1 MKKFLEF
8 AGFCAFGLALV
19 GFILMMATPAVVT
32 KDADALLSGT
42 GAIFGGEYADPVVL
56 ALLAW
61 IFGLLGILVLCAVLV
76 LPLLKIKVLDK
87 FAGFIA
93 FGLCLLFVLVG
104 VFMFCVRASANAD
117 SMFNIGYIGAGWVIG
132 GILFVLAGLV
142 VALPGLMKLLKK

>member
-8 AGFCAFGLALV
+8 AGFCALGLALV

-32 KDADALLSGT
+32 KDADALLKGT
-42 GAIFGGEYADPVVL
+42 EAIFGGKNFDPVIL

-61 IFGLLGILVLCAVLV
+61 IFGLLGILVLCALVV
-76 LPLLKIKVLDK
+76 LPLLKIKALDK
-87 FAGFIA
+87 FAGLIA
-93 FGLCLLFVLVG
+93 FGLCALFLVVG
-104 VFMFCVRASANAD
+104 IFMFCVRASANAD
-117 SMFNIGYIGAGWVIG
+117 SLFNIGYIGAGWVIG

>member
-93 FGLCLLFVLVG
+93 FGLC
-104 VFMFCVRASANAD
+104 
-117 SMFNIGYIGAGWVIG
+117 
-132 GILFVLAGLV
+132 
-142 VALPGLMKLLKK
+142 